1 MTGLMLAND
10 IKGFNNYQ
18 RAARET
24 AVYRGR
30 GTTLGLMYAGLGI
43 AGEAG
48 EVADEIKKMYRND
61 GELTPA
67 RKLKIKG
74 ELGDVL
80 WYVAAICD
88 ECGFSM
94 GDIAASN
101 YEKLSDRKQSG
112 DLKHEH

>member
-1 MTGLMLAND
+1 MLAND

-24 AVYRGR
+24 AVYPER
-30 GTTLGLMYAGLGI
+30 GTPVGLMYTGLGI

-67 RKLKIKG
+67 RKLKIKK

-80 WYVAAICD
+80 WYVAAVCD
-88 ECGFSM
+88 ECGFAM
-94 GDIAASN
+94 GDVAATN
-101 YEKLSDRKQSG
+101 YEKLTERKRAG
-112 DLKHEH
+112 ELKHEH